1 MEKVKKNQKASW
13 WGWKR
18 RVKKLA
24 WSLTLKNKDDGIW
37 SNHFMANRRGK
48 SRNSDNFY
56 FLGLQNH
63 CGQWLQQWNS
73 KTLAPSKE
81 SYDKPVLYLVTQSCP
96 TLCNPMDCR
105 PPGSTVHGILPA
117 RILEWVALLQRRDQ
131 TQVSCT
137 SGRFFTIWATRE
149 ALDSILKSRDIT
161 LPTKVHIVKT
171 MVYSSSHVQ
180 MWELD
185 HKEKV
190 EQQRID
196 GFELWCWRRLFRV
209 SWTTRRSNQS
219 ILKEINSEYS
229 LEGLTLRLKL
239 QYFGHLT
246 QRADSLWKRPWCWER
261 LKATGEEGGRGW
273 DD

>member
-73 KTLAPSKE
+73 KTPAPSKE

-161 LPTKVHIVKT
+161 LPTKVHLVKA
-171 MVYSSSHVQ
+171 MVFPVIMYGC
-180 MWELD
+180 
-185 HKEKV
+185 K
-190 EQQRID
+190 
-196 GFELWCWRRLFRV
+196 
-209 SWTTRRSNQS
+209 SWT
-219 ILKEINSEYS
+219 LKKASAKELMLLNCGI
-229 LEGLTLRLKL
+229 GD
-239 QYFGHLT
+239 
-246 QRADSLWKRPWCWER
+246 DSWEFPGQQGDP
-261 LKATGEEGGRGW
+261 TSPS
-273 DD
+273 